1 MPFDKG
7 RFRLSMG
14 IISLNLDEWLEPDEY
29 YYREL
34 LEKAIDYY
42 FSEEEQIKYFGT
54 KPKSRY
60 DTFKYCH
67 SYSKKQ
73 VSIQLMIR
81 S

>member
-34 LEKAIDYY
+34 LEK
-42 FSEEEQIKYFGT
+42 EEE
-54 KPKSRY
+54 
-60 DTFKYCH
+60 
-67 SYSKKQ
+67 
-73 VSIQLMIR
+73 V
-81 S
+81 